1 MSEKLFERIVAADQD
16 FTKWTEHVLL
26 PLYQTDTKL
35 AMVLNPL
42 ANLVYDLLQIDIDIG
57 EHLVF
62 SEPLT
67 V

>member
-1 MSEKLFERIVAADQD
+1 
-16 FTKWTEHVLL
+16 VLL